1 MKILNILRTVS
12 FVATLLTTIPL
23 FINYLT
29 GNPPA
34 HQMIVHLHV
43 WFGLAFF
50 VFGITSMMLMKK
62 GKHKPIDKRQA
73 D

>member
-1 MKILNILRTVS
+1 MKVLNILRTVS
-12 FVATLLTTIPL
+12 FIATLLTTIPL

-50 VFGITSMMLMKK
+50 VFGITSMISMKK
-62 GKHKPIDKRQA
+62 KNNKEV
-73 D
+73 

>member
-1 MKILNILRTVS
+1 MKVLKVLRTVS

-23 FINYLT
+23 FVNYLM

-34 HQMIVHLHV
+34 HQLIVHLHV

-50 VFGITSMMLMKK
+50 IFGITSMVLMKK
-62 GKHKPIDKRQA
+62 KQNELSDK
-73 D
+73 

>member
-50 VFGITSMMLMKK
+50 VFGITSMIQMKK
-62 GKHKPIDKRQA
+62 KNNKEI
-73 D
+73 

>member
-1 MKILNILRTVS
+1 MKVLKVLRTVS

-23 FINYLT
+23 FVNYLM

-34 HQMIVHLHV
+34 HQLIVHLHV

-50 VFGITSMMLMKK
+50 IFGITSMILMKK
-62 GKHKPIDKRQA
+62 KQNELSDK
-73 D
+73 

>member
-50 VFGITSMMLMKK
+50 VFGITSMISIKMKNNK
-62 GKHKPIDKRQA
+62 EV
-73 D
+73 

>member
-23 FINYLT
+23 FINYLV

-50 VFGITSMMLMKK
+50 IFGITSMIMMKK
-62 GKHKPIDKRQA
+62 KNNKEV
-73 D
+73 

>member
-1 MKILNILRTVS
+1 MKILNKLRTIS

-23 FINYLT
+23 FINYLS
-29 GNPPA
+29 GSAPA

-50 VFGITSMMLMKK
+50 IFGITSMILMKK
-62 GKHKPIDKRQA
+62 EKSKK
-73 D
+73 

>member
-1 MKILNILRTVS
+1 MKLLNILRTAS

-23 FINYLT
+23 FINYLA
-29 GNPPA
+29 GSAPA

-50 VFGITSMMLMKK
+50 VFGITSMIMMKK
-62 GKHKPIDKRQA
+62 KKKEQIEK
-73 D
+73 

>member
-23 FINYLT
+23 FINYLV
-29 GNPPA
+29 GNSPA

-50 VFGITSMMLMKK
+50 VFGITSMILMKK
-62 GKHKPIDKRQA
+62 KKNKEV
-73 D
+73 

>member
-1 MKILNILRTVS
+1 MKILNMLRTVS
-12 FVATLLTTIPL
+12 FIATLLTTIPL
-23 FINYLT
+23 FINYLM

-50 VFGITSMMLMKK
+50 ILGITSMILMKK
-62 GKHKPIDKRQA
+62 DKKS
-73 D
+73 

>member
-1 MKILNILRTVS
+1 MKIINIIRTVS

-23 FINYLT
+23 FINYLA

-34 HQMIVHLHV
+34 HQLIVHLHV

-50 VFGITSMMLMKK
+50 IFGSTSMILMKK
-62 GKHKPIDKRQA
+62 SKQQKMRKNDE
-73 D
+73 